1 MTETKK
7 IFVVSDVRGC
17 LETLRTA
24 LFEADFD
31 INSDSHVLV
40 CCGDLFD
47 ENGDNDALC
56 EFLDGVKNKILIL
69 GDTDEDLRKRAD
81 LPQKMQAILSV
92 MKNYLETE
100 RYVFV
105 HGWIPERSDFAN
117 ETAWQ
122 KTRAVGWNEF
132 YGENTTLPEK
142 TIVCGHIPT
151 RAAYAF
157 ADDWN
162 LSDSG
167 IYRGESMIAIRSGAE
182 AWGKI
187 NVLVLEERM
196 DV

>member
-1 MTETKK
+1 MIEMKK
-7 IFVVSDVRGC
+7 IFAVSDIRG
-17 LETLRTA
+17 A
-24 LFEADFD
+24 LKPFREALLAAGFD
-31 INSDSHVLV
+31 IHNDSHLLV

-47 ENGDNDALC
+47 ENGDNDELC
-56 EFLDGVKNKILIL
+56 EFLDGLKHKILIL
-69 GDTDEDLRKRAD
+69 GDGDEALRERAD
-81 LPQKMQAILSV
+81 LPQNVQKLLSV

-187 NVLVLEERM
+187 NVLALEERM